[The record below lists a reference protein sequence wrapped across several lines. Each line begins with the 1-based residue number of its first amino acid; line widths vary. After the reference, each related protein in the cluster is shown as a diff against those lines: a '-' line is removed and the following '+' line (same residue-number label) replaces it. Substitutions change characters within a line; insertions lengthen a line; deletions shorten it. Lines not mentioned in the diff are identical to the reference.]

1 MRGVAG
7 TSLCQ
12 PESDGDISFAKFPHT
27 VRRNRRRN
35 SFKYYQSSVI
45 LRFHRK
51 IVFFFFFLF
60 VYNAGAS
67 ASTGDCRFECSTT
80 MFFRCEVRFLIA
92 RNSIK
97 LRDIRKNS
105 LVEFFFVGTIGNK
118 N

>member
-45 LRFHRK
+45 LRFHGK
-51 IVFFFFFLF
+51 IVFFFFSFK
-60 VYNAGAS
+60 YKAGVS
-67 ASTGDCRFECSTT
+67 ASTSDCRFECGTT
-80 MFFRCEVRFLIA
+80 MFSRRDDFRLYVI
-92 RNSIK
+92 I
-97 LRDIRKNS
+97 I
-105 LVEFFFVGTIGNK
+105 
-118 N
+118 